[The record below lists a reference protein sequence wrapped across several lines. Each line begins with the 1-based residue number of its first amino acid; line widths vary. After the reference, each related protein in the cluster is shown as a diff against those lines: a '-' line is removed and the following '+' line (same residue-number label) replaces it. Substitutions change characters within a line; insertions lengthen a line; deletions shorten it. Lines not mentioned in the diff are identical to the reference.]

1 MELIGFVLL
10 EYIYLCLAIDL
21 PLLYLFYADPFIH
34 DYSISFAIASRKIP
48 FVRFGVILSEVFGVC
63 QSPCTTK
70 ICFRTCVCSL

>member
-48 FVRFGVILSEVFGVC
+48 FVRFGGNFE
-63 QSPCTTK
+63 
-70 ICFRTCVCSL
+70 